1 MNKQGFMAVLRQQLQ
16 GLPESDIEKSLE
28 YYSESIDDRME
39 EGMTEEE
46 AVADMEPPAE
56 IARQI
61 FMDMPLTK
69 VVKAKARPSRPLR
82 VWEIVLVVV
91 GSPVWVPLAVAA
103 ILIFLAVYVTIWAL
117 VVTFYAVDLSFAVSS
132 LFCLVQTGVSLFT
145 RGPVQVVYFVGS
157 ALFLFGAAVLLFFA
171 FNALSVRLVQ
181 LSRNFMQWAKS
192 HFVRK
197 EETV

>member
-1 MNKQGFMAVLRQQLQ
+1 MNKQGFLAVLRQQLQ
-16 GLPESDIEKSLE
+16 GLPEIDIEKSLE

-61 FMDMPLTK
+61 FMDMPLPK

-82 VWEIVLVVV
+82 AGEIVLLVV
-91 GSPVWVPLAVAA
+91 GSPIWAPLALAA
-103 ILIFLAVYVTIWAL
+103 ILVFLAIYITIWAL
-117 VVTFYAVDLSFAVSS
+117 VVTFYAVDLSFAATS
-132 LFCLVQTGVSLFT
+132 LFCLAQAGISLFT
-145 RGPVQVVYFVGS
+145 RGPIQMAYFGGS

-171 FNALSVRLVQ
+171 FNALSARLIQ

-197 EETV
+197 EEIV

>member
-1 MNKQGFMAVLRQQLQ
+1 MNKQGFLAVLRQHLQ

-28 YYSESIDDRME
+28 YYSESIDDRIE

-61 FMDMPLTK
+61 FMDMPLPK

-82 VWEIVLVVV
+82 VWEIVLLVV
-91 GSPVWVPLAVAA
+91 GSPVWVPLAVAV
-103 ILIFLAVYVTIWAL
+103 ILVFLAVYVTIWAL
-117 VVTFYAVDLSFAVSS
+117 VVTFYAVDFSFAASS
-132 LFCLVQTGVSLFT
+132 LFCLVQVGISLFT
-145 RGPVQVVYFVGS
+145 RGPLQVAYFGGS

-171 FNALSVRLVQ
+171 FNALSARLIQ
-181 LSRNFMQWAKS
+181 GSKSFMQWAKS
-192 HFVRK
+192 HLVRK
-197 EETV
+197 EEAV

>member
-1 MNKQGFMAVLRQQLQ
+1 MNKQGFLAVLRQQLQ
-16 GLPESDIEKSLE
+16 GLSESDIEKSLE

-61 FMDMPLTK
+61 FMDMPLPK

-82 VWEIVLVVV
+82 VWEIVLLVV

-103 ILIFLAVYVTIWAL
+103 ILIFGAVYVTIWAL

-132 LFCLVQTGVSLFT
+132 LFCLVQTGISLFT
-145 RGPVQVVYFVGS
+145 RGPLQMAYFGGS

-171 FNALSVRLVQ
+171 FNALSARLIQ
-181 LSRNFMQWAKS
+181 LSRSFMQWAKS
-192 HFVRK
+192 HLVRK
-197 EETV
+197 EEAV